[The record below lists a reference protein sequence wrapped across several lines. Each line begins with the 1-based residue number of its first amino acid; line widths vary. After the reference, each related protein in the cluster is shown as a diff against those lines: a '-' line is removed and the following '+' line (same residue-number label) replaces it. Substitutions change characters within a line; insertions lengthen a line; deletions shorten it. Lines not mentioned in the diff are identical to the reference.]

1 MATIKEPVQIPATY
15 KVPYRHILAEERID
29 DTLACIA
36 MVTHQTLADIKEQ
49 AYRFGLPR
57 NGPAWV
63 YPEMASKLLFQWNL
77 VGSEE
82 KGADSIAA
90 LPDLAIILNVDWN
103 DQMEFGRSVVW
114 VHVRGENDQPA
125 FNYIL
130 DPANWLPENQ
140 RVTADFRH
148 LKMVTPLAYMAVTL
162 RPDIAAARKAK

>member
-1 MATIKEPVQIPATY
+1 MATIKEPIQIPATY

-29 DTLACIA
+29 DSLACIA

-49 AYRFGLPR
+49 AFRFGLPR

-63 YPEMASKLLFQWNL
+63 YPDMVSKLLFQWNL
-77 VGSEE
+77 VFSEE
-82 KGADSIAA
+82 KEADSIAA
-90 LPDLAIILNVDWN
+90 LPDLAILTVDWN

-114 VHVRGENDQPA
+114 VHIRGENDQAA

-130 DPANWLPENQ
+130 DPANWVPENH

-148 LKMVTPLAYMAVTL
+148 LKMVMPLAYAAVTL